1 MKEDYYK
8 LLGLEK
14 TATEA
19 EIKRAYRKLA
29 HQHHPDKGGG
39 DEKKFKEI
47 SEAYQ
52 VLSDPEKRKQYDQFG
67 HTFDYQ
73 SAGGGQSQGQGFGG
87 FDYSGFGQGFGSQQG
102 VEFDFSNLGDIFET
116 FFGGERTHEAQ
127 GRDLEY
133 RVEITFE
140 QAAKGAS
147 IPLELTKNIVCPHC
161 QGSKAEPGT
170 EKITCLECQGRGKK
184 ETLRT
189 TILGQFKSI
198 RTCEKCKGAGQIPK
212 VSCHEC
218 AGAGIKRQKVAL
230 EVNIPAGIRDGM
242 TVRVSGGGEAVESGR
257 SGDLYLEV
265 KIKPHQKFYRKEDD
279 IHFNQEIN
287 FSQAALGD
295 KIEIPVIDGTKTIN
309 IPAGTQSGEEIH
321 LRGLGFPHLNHF
333 GKGDEVVKVK
343 VVTPKKLSQEQ
354 RRIFEELKNSLDS

>member
-1 MKEDYYK
+1 MAEDYYK
-8 LLGLEK
+8 TLGLEK
-14 TATEA
+14 TANEQ

-39 DEKKFKEI
+39 DEKKFKEV

-73 SAGGGQSQGQGFGG
+73 STAGGQGFGG
-87 FDYSGFGQGFGSQQG
+87 FDFSGFGGQQD

-116 FFGGERTHEAQ
+116 FFGGERTRESR

-133 RVEITFE
+133 RIEITFE

-147 IPLELTKNIVCPHC
+147 IPLELEKDIYCDCP
-161 QGSKAEPGT
+161 
-170 EKITCLECQGRGKK
+170 KITCPDCQGHGKK
-184 ETLRT
+184 ETMRT

-198 RTCEKCKGAGQIPK
+198 QTCAKCQGAGKIAKADCP
-212 VSCHEC
+212 EC
-218 AGAGIKRQKVAL
+218 QGKGTKKERVKLDV
-230 EVNIPAGIRDGM
+230 VIPAGVKDGM
-242 TVRVSGGGEAVESGR
+242 TVRVPSAGEANISGK

-265 KIKPHQKFYRKEDD
+265 HLKPHSQFYRKDDD
-279 IHFNQEIN
+279 IYFDLNLT

-295 KIEIPVIDGTKTIN
+295 KIEIPIIN
-309 IPAGTQSGEEIH
+309 GSKKIKIPAGIQSGKDIR
-321 LRGLGFPHLNHF
+321 LRNLGFPHLNHF
-333 GKGDEVVKVK
+333 GSGDEVIKVK
-343 VVTPKKLSQEQ
+343 IITPKNLNQEQ
-354 RRIFEELKNSLDS
+354 KRIFKELNSLDS